1 MKNEKEMLEEI
12 EEMISKMKEDKRKTS
27 ISHEKVSKADKKEM
41 SKTIFEM
48 VNEKEYDIFKIKI
61 LLELGAD
68 VNAKR
73 GNFSS
78 LIFSSIYRKDI
89 ALMNLFIQYGADVN
103 AKIKGGITPLHVA
116 VLFWDD
122 SEAIEILLANGA
134 DAHSEDDLGLSPFDW
149 AKALNKLDI
158 VYAMEKKSKGKKK

>member
-1 MKNEKEMLEEI
+1 MKNEKEMLQEI
-12 EEMISKMKEDKRKTS
+12 EEMISKMRQGKVKLSFSYKQKIER
-27 ISHEKVSKADKKEM
+27 EKNKLT
-41 SKTIFEM
+41 KTIFEM
-48 VNEKEYDIFKIKI
+48 VNEKNYDIFKIMA

-73 GNFSS
+73 GDFSS

-89 ALMNLFIQYGADVN
+89 ALMNLFIQFGADVN
-103 AKIKGGITPLHVA
+103 LKIKGGITPLHVA

-134 DAHSEDDLGLSPFDW
+134 DAHSEDDLGLSSFDW

-158 VYAMEKKSKGKKK
+158 VYAMEKKSKGRKK

>member
-12 EEMISKMKEDKRKTS
+12 EDMISKMKEDKRKTS
-27 ISHEKVSKADKKEM
+27 ISHEKITKSDKREI

-48 VNEKEYDIFKIKI
+48 INKKEYDIFQIKI
-61 LLELGAD
+61 LLEMGAD

-103 AKIKGGITPLHVA
+103 VKIKGGITPLHVA

-158 VYAMEKKSKGKKK
+158 VYAMEKKSKSRKK

>member
-1 MKNEKEMLEEI
+1 MKNEKEMLQEI

-27 ISHEKVSKADKKEM
+27 FSYEKLKKANKEAM
-41 SKTIFEM
+41 TKTIFEM
-48 VNEKEYDIFKIKI
+48 LNEKEYDIFKIKA
-61 LLELGAD
+61 LLEMGAD
-68 VNAKR
+68 VNSKR

-89 ALMNLFIQYGADVN
+89 SLMSLFIQYGADVN
-103 AKIKGGITPLHVA
+103 VKIKGGITPLHVA

-122 SEAIEILLANGA
+122 SEAIEILLENGA

-149 AKALNKLDI
+149 AKSLNKLDI
-158 VYAMEKKSKGKKK
+158 VYAMEKKSKGRKK